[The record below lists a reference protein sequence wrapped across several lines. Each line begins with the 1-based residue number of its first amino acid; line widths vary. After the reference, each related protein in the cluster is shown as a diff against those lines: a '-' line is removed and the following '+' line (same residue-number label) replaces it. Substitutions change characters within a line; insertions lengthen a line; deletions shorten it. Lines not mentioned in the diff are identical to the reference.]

1 MKVWIWPPVAA
12 IDSVKEVP
20 GNCFHDAAVYETGC
34 TLPRHWVCMA
44 TGQVVSCLL
53 TGSLCGS
60 KSDCSQYCSLS
71 LCLPYTQTLRPHTR
85 TLSWP
90 HCYSQTQ
97 NLSFSL
103 FPLHFTLSSI
113 CTGKFSRSWIP
124 RVTVTIFTILQII
137 LYICERENVCVV
149 ILFPDCIPRCHL
161 FSCLS
166 FPHQTSKPFWGTEQ
180 KTHLSFTVTS
190 RSTAN
195 TGAGSG
201 PNWLQGEWLK
211 GTGESRW
218 SSLASVFVCV
228 YACGEGH
235 TIRASFQWIFDMYSH
250 SNNLLGNMMPFEL
263 LLIMHLF
270 LA

>member
-20 GNCFHDAAVYETGC
+20 DNCFHDAAVYETGC
-34 TLPRHWVCMA
+34 TLPRRWVCMA
-44 TGQVVSCLL
+44 TGQAVSCLL

-71 LCLPYTQTLRPHTR
+71 LCLPYTQTLRPHTH
-85 TLSWP
+85 TLSWS

-113 CTGKFSRSWIP
+113 CTGKFCRSWIP
-124 RVTVTIFTILQII
+124 RVTVTIFTFLQII

-149 ILFPDCIPRCHL
+149 ILFPDCIPLCHL
-161 FSCLS
+161 KFSPSDLQAFMGHRTKKPIFLSLLAAEAQPTQEQDLVRIGFKENGWKGLERAGGVLWQVCL
-166 FPHQTSKPFWGTEQ
+166 
-180 KTHLSFTVTS
+180 
-190 RSTAN
+190 
-195 TGAGSG
+195 
-201 PNWLQGEWLK
+201 
-211 GTGESRW
+211 
-218 SSLASVFVCV
+218 CV

-235 TIRASFQWIFDMYSH
+235 TIRASFQRIFDMYSH